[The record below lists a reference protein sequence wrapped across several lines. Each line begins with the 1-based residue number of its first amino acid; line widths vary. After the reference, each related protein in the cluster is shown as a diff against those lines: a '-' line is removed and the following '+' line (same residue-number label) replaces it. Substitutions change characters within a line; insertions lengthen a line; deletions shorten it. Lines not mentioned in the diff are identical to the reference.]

1 LICEEIDQLTQQSVE
16 AFQHA
21 IDRAPQNSQFWNGL
35 GTALVFSNPA
45 LSQHCLI
52 FALNRNSGNA
62 DAWSN
67 LGILYMRCG
76 QMVLANQAFSN
87 AQVWHFSLFFFLFF
101 FFFLFLLN

>member
-1 LICEEIDQLTQQSVE
+1 ME
-16 AFQHA
+16 AFQQA
-21 IDRAPQNSQFWNGL
+21 INRAPHNSQFWNGL
-35 GTALVFSNPA
+35 GTALVFSNPV

-52 FALNRNSGNA
+52 FALNRNTGNA

-87 AQVWHFSLFFFLFF
+87 AQVFPPPLPIPTLLPFLSRFSLSPVLYT
-101 FFFLFLLN
+101 